1 MIMYSYQHVLPLFGL
16 IYCLRR
22 NDTTEMK
29 IIRKPSPMLPMVMQI
44 VVAPPSGHSVMHP
57 VQAGAEHALWQVI
70 FTSSLITTSK

>member
-1 MIMYSYQHVLPLFGL
+1 MIMYSYQHVLPLFG
-16 IYCLRR
+16 LRR

-29 IIRKPSPMLPMVMQI
+29 IIRKPSPMLPMVIQI
-44 VVAPPSGHSVMHP
+44 VVAPPSGHIVMHP